1 MSNHILLSS
10 IVSTALI
17 FTALTVICISE
28 KLKKGVLKKDS
39 DVTALKL
46 SKDKRGMP
54 LAAGSKRN
62 VKPASGSEST
72 EKPPGQ
78 KESQSNEG
86 RPAST
91 DDSFERL
98 QPRVATAKRYRE
110 IANRR
115 IGGRPKEYETLE
127 GMFTEEF
134 EEDAKAKVH

>member
-1 MSNHILLSS
+1 MP
-10 IVSTALI
+10 V
-17 FTALTVICISE
+17 TVTGIQ
-28 KLKKGVLKKDS
+28 
-39 DVTALKL
+39 
-46 SKDKRGMP
+46 
-54 LAAGSKRN
+54 AGSKRN
-62 VKPASGSEST
+62 VKLTSGSEST